1 MGLKAVA
8 NLGSGGGG
16 GGISGSGSA
25 GYLAQFTGSTAIG
38 DSPIRASGTNV
49 AIDTSVS
56 GSFKLKVNGD
66 TDIVGRIDAISSRI
80 STMSSG
86 LSNDLVLQ
94 RDGVTAATIKV
105 GAIATLTG
113 ATPAATNGS
122 YSQLAL
128 TGGTGTG
135 ATADIV
141 VASGAVS
148 SVTLRAPG
156 NGYTAGDL
164 LTCPTLTGLGVGVTV
179 ATVATVIADVEGT
192 ANITASGRLG
202 AFTADPRA
210 GLDVA
215 SGGGMI
221 SGATRLT
228 LSPSGSNSSIET
240 MFALHGTVN
249 PTASN
254 YGVWLVPQY
263 DLTAGTI
270 NNPTIRGIECSPS
283 ISASSAGTTQSVSV
297 TGANITAQRWSASDL
312 STISTSLISA
322 VRGTATIGASTGA
335 ASTASVQCFNGL
347 YQVAQAAH
355 TVTSGSV
362 YTGRVSH
369 TGTTTTLSLYGIDT
383 ATFSNSGTIGTLYG
397 LRLPTITNT
406 GTITTRYGISQED
419 TAAINQFA
427 GTVQYNNG
435 FGSVATVYGTRAWVN
450 FNGTG
455 VVAIRGSGNV
465 STITDL
471 GVGSYSVNFT
481 TSMPDVNYS
490 AHATVGYD
498 GTVGS
503 GIVASVD
510 RNSAAA
516 AVGSVRVYLFSTTFA
531 VADSTMV
538 FVSVSR

>member
-16 GGISGSGSA
+16 GGISGSGTF
-25 GYLAQFTGSTAIG
+25 GYVAKFTGGTSIG
-38 DSPIRASGTNV
+38 DSLVRDNGTDV
-49 AIDTSVS
+49 SIDMAPSV
-56 GSFKLKVNGD
+56 GFKLSVNGD
-66 TDIVGRIDAISSRI
+66 TNIVGRIDAISSRI

-94 RDGVTAATIKV
+94 RDGVTAATIKA

-113 ATPAATNGS
+113 ATPAATSGS

-156 NGYTAGDL
+156 NGYTGGDL
-164 LTCPTLTGLGVGVTV
+164 LTCPTLTGLGAGVTV
-179 ATVATVIADVEGT
+179 ATVATVIPDIEGT
-192 ANITASGRLG
+192 ANITTSGRLG
-202 AFTADPRA
+202 AFTANPRA

-221 SGATRLT
+221 SGATRLAVSVAGAT
-228 LSPSGSNSSIET
+228 PSLET
-240 MFALHGTVN
+240 ILALYGTVS
-249 PTASN
+249 PTATN
-254 YGVWLVPQY
+254 YAFWVAPQY

-270 NNPTIRGIECSPS
+270 NNPTLRGIECNPS

-297 TGANITAQRWSASDL
+297 IGANITAQRWSASDL

-322 VRGTATIGASTGA
+322 VRGTAIIGASTGA

-347 YQVAQAAH
+347 YQVSQAGH
-355 TVTSGSV
+355 TVTSGFV
-362 YTGRVSH
+362 YTGRVQN

-427 GTVQYNNG
+427 GTVQFNNG

-481 TSMPDVNYS
+481 NAMPDVNYS

-498 GTVGS
+498 GAVGS

-516 AVGSVRVYLFSTTFA
+516 AVGSVRVYLFNTTFA

-538 FVSVSR
+538 FVSVTR